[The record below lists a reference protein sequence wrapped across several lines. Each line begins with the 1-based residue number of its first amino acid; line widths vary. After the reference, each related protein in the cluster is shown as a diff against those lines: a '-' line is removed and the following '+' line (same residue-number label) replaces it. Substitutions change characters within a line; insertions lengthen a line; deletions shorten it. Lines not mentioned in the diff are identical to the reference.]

1 VKLLTA
7 LEAGIGEK
15 HVAFLKSEAFKSI
28 NNGVQGEFA
37 AKIAEAEA
45 PGKFV
50 LQGASVSKQ
59 CSNVCPFNGIALS
72 PSR

>member
-1 VKLLTA
+1 VKLLTT
-7 LEAGIGEK
+7 LEAGVGEK

-50 LQGASVSKQ
+50 LH
-59 CSNVCPFNGIALS
+59 CVCE
-72 PSR
+72 